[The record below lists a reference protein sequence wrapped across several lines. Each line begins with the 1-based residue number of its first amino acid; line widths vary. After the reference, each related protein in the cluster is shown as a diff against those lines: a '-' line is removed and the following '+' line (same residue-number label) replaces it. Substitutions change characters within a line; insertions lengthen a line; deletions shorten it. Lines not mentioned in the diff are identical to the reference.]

1 MIRFLR
7 PASLATMDEPSVVAL
22 ARAGEE
28 PAFAELMRR
37 RQSVTRNMLA
47 RLCRDLSLADD
58 LAQEAFLQA
67 WRQLPNLKSYDA
79 FGGWLRQ
86 IAVNAWL
93 QHRRKRGEALLE
105 DVQAD
110 EPFSEPTVGEHL
122 DLLAALQMLAPA
134 VRLCVVLAH
143 SEGMSHSEIA
153 ESTGLPLGTVKT
165 NVNRGSAR
173 LRELLSAYRETENP
187 AP

>member
-1 MIRFLR
+1 
-7 PASLATMDEPSVVAL
+7 MDEPSVIAL
-22 ARAGEE
+22 ARTGEE

-37 RQSVTRNMLA
+37 RQSVTRNLLA
-47 RLCRDLSLADD
+47 RLCRDPSLADD

-67 WRQLPNLKSYDA
+67 WRQLPNLRNYEA

-93 QHRRKRGEALLE
+93 QHRRKRGEALLD
-105 DVQAD
+105 DVRTD
-110 EPFSEPTVGEHL
+110 EPFTEPAIGERM
-122 DLLAALQMLAPA
+122 DLLAALQMLAPP

-143 SEGMSHSEIA
+143 SEGLSHGEIA
-153 ESTGLPLGTVKT
+153 ETTALPLGTVKT
-165 NVNRGSAR
+165 HVNRGSAR
-173 LRELLSAYRETENP
+173 LRELLSAYRERENP

>member
-1 MIRFLR
+1 
-7 PASLATMDEPSVVAL
+7 MDEPSVIAL
-22 ARAGEE
+22 ARTGEE

-37 RQSVTRNMLA
+37 RQSATRNLLA
-47 RLCRDLSLADD
+47 RLCRDPSLADD
-58 LAQEAFLQA
+58 LAQDAFLQA
-67 WRQLPNLKSYDA
+67 WRQLPNLRNYEA

-93 QHRRKRGEALLE
+93 QHRRKRGEALLD
-105 DVQAD
+105 DVQID
-110 EPFSEPTVGEHL
+110 EPFTEPSVGERM

-143 SEGMSHSEIA
+143 SEGLSHSEIA
-153 ESTGLPLGTVKT
+153 ETTGLPLGTVKT

-173 LRELLSAYRETENP
+173 LRELLSAYRQPENP
-187 AP
+187 AS

>member
-1 MIRFLR
+1 
-7 PASLATMDEPSVVAL
+7 MDEPSVIAL
-22 ARAGEE
+22 ARTGEE

-37 RQSVTRNMLA
+37 RQSVTRNLLA
-47 RLCRDLSLADD
+47 RLCRDPSLADD

-67 WRQLPNLKSYDA
+67 WRQLPNLRNYGA

-93 QHRRKRGEALLE
+93 QHRRKRGEALLD
-105 DVQAD
+105 DVQTD
-110 EPFSEPTVGEHL
+110 EPFTEPAIGERM
-122 DLLAALQMLAPA
+122 DLLAALQMLAPP

-143 SEGMSHSEIA
+143 SEGLSHGEIA
-153 ESTGLPLGTVKT
+153 ETTALPLGTVKT
-165 NVNRGSAR
+165 HVNRGSAR
-173 LRELLSAYRETENP
+173 LRELLSAYRERENP

>member
-1 MIRFLR
+1 
-7 PASLATMDEPSVVAL
+7 MDEPSVIAL
-22 ARAGEE
+22 ARTGEE

-37 RQSVTRNMLA
+37 RQSVTRNLLA
-47 RLCRDLSLADD
+47 RLCRDPSLADD

-67 WRQLPNLKSYDA
+67 WRQLPNLRNYEA

-93 QHRRKRGEALLE
+93 QHRRKRGEALLD
-105 DVQAD
+105 DVQTD
-110 EPFSEPTVGEHL
+110 EPFTEPAIGERM
-122 DLLAALQMLAPA
+122 DLLAALQMLAPP

-143 SEGMSHSEIA
+143 SEGLSHGEIA
-153 ESTGLPLGTVKT
+153 ETTALPLGTVKT
-165 NVNRGSAR
+165 HVNRGSAR
-173 LRELLSAYRETENP
+173 LRELLSAYRERENP